1 MARNRSWEEL
11 STKYEALSV
20 QADSL
25 DTLLDWPAQL
35 RAVGDVVGKRILDI
49 GCGSGRKALYFALAG
64 AAQVTGVDISDS
76 FISQRG
82 SRAVPPNLKFCVGD
96 LSRLSR
102 VEALSGQQFDIA
114 VCFQAIGYS
123 ENLAETIGAIRG
135 FVRDGGR
142 FVLTTAHPFRY
153 VVEKMER
160 EQLAPASAY
169 RDEGVYSYPS
179 TWDPS
184 ITVSHRKPMIST
196 HINAL
201 LENGFRLDRIS
212 EPDLS
217 EEHKRT
223 YPHKAE
229 WMARYFG
236 TMVYEATAI

>member
-1 MARNRSWEEL
+1 MASNRSWEEL

-20 QADSL
+20 RADSL

-35 RAVGDVVGKRILDI
+35 QAVGDVIGKRILDI
-49 GCGSGRKALYFALAG
+49 GCGSGRKALHFALAG
-64 AAQVTGVDISDS
+64 AAAVTGVDISES
-76 FISQRG
+76 FISQWK
-82 SRAVPPNLKFCVGD
+82 SREMPPNLKFCVGD
-96 LSRLSR
+96 LSRLFQ
-102 VEALSGQQFDIA
+102 VEALSGQKFDIA

-123 ENLAETIGAIRG
+123 ENLSEAIAAIRD
-135 FVRDGGR
+135 FVCDGGR
-142 FVLTTAHPFRY
+142 FFLTTAHPFRY

-160 EQLAPASAY
+160 EKLAPASAY

-201 LENGFRLDRIS
+201 LSNGFRLDRIS

-217 EEHKRT
+217 DEHKSA

-229 WMARYFG
+229 WMATYFG